1 MAAIALPLFFY
12 TIIGISRA
20 AEPVPGG
27 GTVGGY
33 LVVVFGIF
41 GVLSVSL
48 SGIGHTI
55 ADERARGDLRLMRV
69 TPMPAAA
76 YLAAKLVFVLLA
88 SAAIIVLL
96 GIEGAVT
103 GARLPLDTWLATAG
117 LLLAGSLALAPIG
130 FLVGF
135 LVRPSSA
142 GAVNLLILMPL
153 SLTAGVFID
162 VDHSAGSRPPG
173 CRVHPDVSPVHARA
187 VDDRAAGRGPAHRRS
202 RLGRRL
208 GHRVRRRRAPR
219 VPADRGKAVR
229 VGRPVSTMERMS
241 MASRSRRSARRGSGS
256 PPPADA
262 AAIGA
267 PSDVWVRSLP
277 LWHAWNIGRSSSRR
291 RSRCSPGA

>member
-1 MAAIALPLFFY
+1 MTALAVRTARFAPSRGIRRMFTLQAAAELRRHLRAPDFAMAAIALPLFFY

-55 ADERARGDLRLMRV
+55 ADERARGDLRLVRV
-69 TPMPAAA
+69 TPLPAAV
-76 YLAAKLVFVLLA
+76 YLAAKLVFVLVA
-88 SAAIIVLL
+88 STAIIILL

-103 GARLPLDTWLATAG
+103 GARLPLETWLATAG

-135 LVRPSSA
+135 LVRPGSA

-153 SLTAGVFID
+153 SLTAGVFMDVHDLPSTVRQVAELTPTYHLSILAQSMTGLPVGAQPID
-162 VDHSAGSRPPG
+162 DVAWVVGWGVASAVAALLVYRRFVGSQF
-173 CRVHPDVSPVHARA
+173 A
-187 VDDRAAGRGPAHRRS
+187 
-202 RLGRRL
+202 
-208 GHRVRRRRAPR
+208 
-219 VPADRGKAVR
+219 
-229 VGRPVSTMERMS
+229 
-241 MASRSRRSARRGSGS
+241 
-256 PPPADA
+256 
-262 AAIGA
+262 
-267 PSDVWVRSLP
+267 
-277 LWHAWNIGRSSSRR
+277 
-291 RSRCSPGA
+291 

>member
-1 MAAIALPLFFY
+1 MNTLTFATPARPGIGRAPLRSFTLQATAELRRHLRAPDFAMAAIALPLFFY

-20 AEPVPGG
+20 AEPVTGG

-69 TPMPAAA
+69 TPMPAAV
-76 YLAAKLVFVLLA
+76 YLLAKVVFVLLA
-88 SAAIIVLL
+88 SAAIIILL

-135 LVRPSSA
+135 LVRPGSA
-142 GAVNLLILMPL
+142 GAVNLLVLMPL
-153 SLTAGVFID
+153 SLTAGVFVD
-162 VDHSAGSRPPG
+162 VHDLPS
-173 CRVHPDVSPVHARA
+173 
-187 VDDRAAGRGPAHRRS
+187 
-202 RLGRRL
+202 
-208 GHRVRRRRAPR
+208 
-219 VPADRGKAVR
+219 AVR
-229 VGRPVSTMERMS
+229 QVAELTPTYHLSMLAQSMTGLPVGAQPIVDLAWIVGWGIASAVAALLVYRRFVGRQF
-241 MASRSRRSARRGSGS
+241 A
-256 PPPADA
+256 
-262 AAIGA
+262 
-267 PSDVWVRSLP
+267 
-277 LWHAWNIGRSSSRR
+277 
-291 RSRCSPGA
+291 

>member
-1 MAAIALPLFFY
+1 MNTLTLATPARPGIGRAPLRSFTLQATAELRRHLRAPDFAMAAIALPLFFY

-20 AEPVPGG
+20 AEPVTGG

-69 TPMPAAA
+69 TPMPAAV
-76 YLAAKLVFVLLA
+76 YLLAKLVFVLLA

-135 LVRPSSA
+135 LVRPGSA
-142 GAVNLLILMPL
+142 GAVNLLVLMPL
-153 SLTAGVFID
+153 SLTAGVFVD
-162 VDHSAGSRPPG
+162 VHDLPS
-173 CRVHPDVSPVHARA
+173 
-187 VDDRAAGRGPAHRRS
+187 
-202 RLGRRL
+202 
-208 GHRVRRRRAPR
+208 
-219 VPADRGKAVR
+219 AVR
-229 VGRPVSTMERMS
+229 QVAELTPTYHLSMLAQSMTGLPVGAQPIVDLAWIVGWGIASAVAALLVYRRFVGRQF
-241 MASRSRRSARRGSGS
+241 A
-256 PPPADA
+256 
-262 AAIGA
+262 
-267 PSDVWVRSLP
+267 
-277 LWHAWNIGRSSSRR
+277 
-291 RSRCSPGA
+291 

>member
-1 MAAIALPLFFY
+1 MSTLTIATLARPGIERATLRSFRLQAAAELRRHLRAPDFAMAAIALPLFFY
-12 TIIGISRA
+12 TIVGISRA
-20 AEPVPGG
+20 AEPVTGG

-69 TPMPAAA
+69 TPLPAAA
-76 YLAAKLVFVLLA
+76 YIAAKLVFVLLA
-88 SAAIIVLL
+88 SIAIILLL

-135 LVRPSSA
+135 LVRPNSA

-153 SLTAGVFID
+153 SLTAGVFMD
-162 VDHSAGSRPPG
+162 VTALPSAVQ
-173 CRVHPDVSPVHARA
+173 RVAELTPTYHLSMLAQSMTGLPVGAQPIVDLAWIIGWGIASA
-187 VDDRAAGRGPAHRRS
+187 VAALLVYRRF
-202 RLGRRL
+202 
-208 GHRVRRRRAPR
+208 
-219 VPADRGKAVR
+219 
-229 VGRPVSTMERMS
+229 VGRQF
-241 MASRSRRSARRGSGS
+241 A
-256 PPPADA
+256 
-262 AAIGA
+262 
-267 PSDVWVRSLP
+267 
-277 LWHAWNIGRSSSRR
+277 
-291 RSRCSPGA
+291 

>member
-1 MAAIALPLFFY
+1 MNTLTFATPARPGIERAPMRSFTLQAAAELRRHLRAPDFAMAAIALPLFFY
-12 TIIGISRA
+12 AIIGISRA

-33 LVVVFGIF
+33 LVVVFSIF

-69 TPMPAAA
+69 TPMRAFV

-88 SAAIIVLL
+88 STAIIVLL

-117 LLLAGSLALAPIG
+117 LLLAGSLALAPVG

-135 LVRPSSA
+135 LVRPGSA

-153 SLTAGVFID
+153 SLTAGVFMD
-162 VDHSAGSRPPG
+162 VDHLLAVVRQVAELTPTYHLSMLAQSMTGLPVGAQPIVDVAWVIGWGIASA
-173 CRVHPDVSPVHARA
+173 V
-187 VDDRAAGRGPAHRRS
+187 AAFLVYRRY
-202 RLGRRL
+202 
-208 GHRVRRRRAPR
+208 
-219 VPADRGKAVR
+219 
-229 VGRPVSTMERMS
+229 VGRQF
-241 MASRSRRSARRGSGS
+241 A
-256 PPPADA
+256 
-262 AAIGA
+262 
-267 PSDVWVRSLP
+267 
-277 LWHAWNIGRSSSRR
+277 
-291 RSRCSPGA
+291 